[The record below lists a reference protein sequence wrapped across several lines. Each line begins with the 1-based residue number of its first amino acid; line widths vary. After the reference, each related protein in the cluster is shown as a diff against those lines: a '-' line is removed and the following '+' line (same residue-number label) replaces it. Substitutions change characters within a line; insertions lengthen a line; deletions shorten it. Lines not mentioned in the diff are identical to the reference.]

1 MIFRKDIDI
10 PIDEN
15 IIKKKKIP
23 VLTKNR
29 EWKQIIEESK
39 NRNIKSLS
47 NNLEKMVAEEKEL
60 RKKLK
65 LYNQEK
71 RTLINKILHL
81 SDLLN
86 SKGQEEVLPKL
97 ERSKEEIN
105 RLNEDIDKLLEEVQD
120 YPREIEKL
128 NLELL
133 KETIKITYREMIAN
147 NDTLKVVDE
156 EINKL
161 RSKLGELI
169 DEKIVLEE
177 KIQRSYSFLHDTVG
191 HEEMEKL
198 DIKFLKYD
206 DQENRDD

>member
-86 SKGQEEVLPKL
+86 SKGG
-97 ERSKEEIN
+97 RS
-105 RLNEDIDKLLEEVQD
+105 
-120 YPREIEKL
+120 
-128 NLELL
+128 
-133 KETIKITYREMIAN
+133 TT
-147 NDTLKVVDE
+147 
-156 EINKL
+156 
-161 RSKLGELI
+161 
-169 DEKIVLEE
+169 
-177 KIQRSYSFLHDTVG
+177 
-191 HEEMEKL
+191 
-198 DIKFLKYD
+198 
-206 DQENRDD
+206 